1 MVPFSDFL
9 ENTVSCLVANY
20 NMANTG
26 LQEPTITKDNTDT
39 MKLMLGAVKTPTAIN
54 GKEPF
59 MPKERTLIFI
69 NINNQTY
76 QNISSEAETL
86 KSRCYRCEFMSDI
99 SNPL

>member
-1 MVPFSDFL
+1 MVPFSDYL
-9 ENTVSCLVANY
+9 ENIMSCLVANY

-26 LQEPTITKDNTDT
+26 LQEEPTITKDDTDT

-69 NINNQTY
+69 NINNQSY

-86 KSRCYRCEFMSDI
+86 K
-99 SNPL
+99 